1 VIWRRDNEKT
11 VLYYDGETI
20 LTLMHALNAVLD
32 KLEVDDEAVFH
43 ISNRKLII

>member
-1 VIWRRDNEKT
+1 VIWRRDDEKT

-20 LTLMHALNAVLD
+20 LTLMHALDAVLN
-32 KLEVDDEAVFH
+32 KLEVKDEAVFH